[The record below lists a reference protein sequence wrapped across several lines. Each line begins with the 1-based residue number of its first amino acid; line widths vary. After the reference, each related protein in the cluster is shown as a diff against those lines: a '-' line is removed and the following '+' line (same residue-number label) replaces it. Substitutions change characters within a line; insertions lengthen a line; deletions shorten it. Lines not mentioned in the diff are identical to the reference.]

1 MRPFSIDHQ
10 EAQMSEP
17 IHSDLVELCRPLEDA
32 RALLCWAA
40 RRAQELVEADRDH
53 ATALRRH
60 LEYAQAL
67 AEEAAGCVR
76 EAADWSRAW
85 ASERGPLAGAP
96 PAA

>member
-1 MRPFSIDHQ
+1 MGD
-10 EAQMSEP
+10 P
-17 IHSDLVELCRPLEDA
+17 IHTDLARLVHSLEHA
-32 RALLCWAA
+32 RALLRSAA
-40 RRAQELVEADRDH
+40 GRAEELGRADRDH

-76 EAADWSRAW
+76 EAAEWSRNW
-85 ASERGPLAGAP
+85 AALVASLTDAP